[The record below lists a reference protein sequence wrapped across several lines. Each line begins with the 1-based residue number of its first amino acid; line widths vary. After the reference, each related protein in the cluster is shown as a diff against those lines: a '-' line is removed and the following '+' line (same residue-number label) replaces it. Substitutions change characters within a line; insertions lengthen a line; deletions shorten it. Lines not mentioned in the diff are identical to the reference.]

1 MKLNEMYSKSIKEL
15 IDDKLELTYMNVHTE
30 DDGTVRR
37 VEFEYKPKEETDGRT
52 GMDCERDIS
61 PGRDDG

>member
-37 VEFEYKPKEETDGRT
+37 VEFEYKPKEETNGGT
-52 GMDCERDIS
+52 GVDCGRDIDL
-61 PGRDDG
+61 GRDDF

>member
-1 MKLNEMYSKSIKEL
+1 MKLNEVYSKSIKEL
-15 IDDKLELTYMNVHTE
+15 MGEFELTYMNVHTE

-37 VEFEYKPKEETDGRT
+37 VEFEYKPKEETDGST

>member
-37 VEFEYKPKEETDGRT
+37 VEFEYKPKEETDGSA

>member
-30 DDGTVRR
+30 DDGTVRS
-37 VEFEYKPKEETDGRT
+37 VEFEYKPKEETDGST
-52 GMDCERDIS
+52 GVDCKRDIDL
-61 PGRDDG
+61 GRDDF

>member
-1 MKLNEMYSKSIKEL
+1 MKLNEIMYSKSIKEL

-37 VEFEYKPKEETDGRT
+37 VEFEYKPKEETDGST
-52 GMDCERDIS
+52 SMDY
-61 PGRDDG
+61 

>member
-1 MKLNEMYSKSIKEL
+1 MKINEMCSKSIKEL

-37 VEFEYKPKEETDGRT
+37 VEFEYKPKEETDGGT